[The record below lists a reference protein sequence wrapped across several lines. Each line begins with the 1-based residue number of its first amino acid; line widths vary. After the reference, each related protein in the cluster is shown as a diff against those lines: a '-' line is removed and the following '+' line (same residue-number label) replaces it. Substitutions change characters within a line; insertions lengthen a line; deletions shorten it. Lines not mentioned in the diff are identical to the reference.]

1 MQRIEREK
9 SVVQL
14 MISFYCRRHH
24 GGATG
29 LCEECAALRDY
40 AFSRLDR
47 CPHGNAKPSC
57 RKCAIHCYAPHRKEH
72 IRSVMR
78 YVGPRMLFIH
88 PAAAVRHL
96 FDELH

>member
-9 SVVQL
+9 SVVAL
-14 MISFYCRRHH
+14 MIDFYCRHQH
-24 GGATG
+24 GRRDG
-29 LCEECAALRDY
+29 LCEECARLRDY
-40 AFSRLDR
+40 ASARLDR

-57 RKCAIHCYAPHRKEH
+57 RKCSIHCYAPAGKESIRK
-72 IRSVMR
+72 VMR

-88 PAAAVRHL
+88 PVAAVRHL